1 MEYIREELEKA
12 GFKDVDVVQ
21 EKRAANIGT
30 PAQFAE
36 TMTMPLRVVGA
47 GWPEEDKDRLLKE
60 MHDALEAV
68 ATEDAGGA
76 EGTFDLICDGIVGVG
91 RKP

>member
-1 MEYIREELEKA
+1 
-12 GFKDVDVVQ
+12 
-21 EKRAANIGT
+21 
-30 PAQFAE
+30 
-36 TMTMPLRVVGA
+36 MPLRVVGA